1 MIMKIAFDKLKNKAK
16 IFIILIFTIVS
27 LGLIITAYCIENDYI
42 KIVLGSFAL
51 ILLVFL
57 FLFLVWYFMYLE
69 KLNNKNKYNDI
80 DEKQDK
86 DLIVEYPK
94 VLENHYLRYV
104 YVEGLTLAENL
115 DKLSLGEED
124 FIYIDDVDNK
134 YDNEALALF
143 YKKYKIGYFYKNGK
157 FRKLLRKYKNDEEF
171 KIITK
176 VCHLDLKNNKIK
188 LKIAFYKSLES
199 EKFDTVNVDIL
210 NNNYDY
216 LKVGYWLN
224 VEQVINVIG
233 KKEYHI
239 NDIYGKKL
247 AVIENKELD
256 QYSGQFYA
264 KILNINENLELIVY
278 NINK

>member
-1 MIMKIAFDKLKNKAK
+1 MIMKIAFDKLKNKVK
-16 IFIILIFTIVS
+16 IFIILVFTIVS

-69 KLNNKNKYNDI
+69 KFNNKNKYNDI

-134 YDNEALALF
+134 YDNEALALPME
-143 YKKYKIGYFYKNGK
+143 
-157 FRKLLRKYKNDEEF
+157 R
-171 KIITK
+171 
-176 VCHLDLKNNKIK
+176 
-188 LKIAFYKSLES
+188 A
-199 EKFDTVNVDIL
+199 
-210 NNNYDY
+210 
-216 LKVGYWLN
+216 
-224 VEQVINVIG
+224 
-233 KKEYHI
+233 
-239 NDIYGKKL
+239 
-247 AVIENKELD
+247 
-256 QYSGQFYA
+256 
-264 KILNINENLELIVY
+264 
-278 NINK
+278 